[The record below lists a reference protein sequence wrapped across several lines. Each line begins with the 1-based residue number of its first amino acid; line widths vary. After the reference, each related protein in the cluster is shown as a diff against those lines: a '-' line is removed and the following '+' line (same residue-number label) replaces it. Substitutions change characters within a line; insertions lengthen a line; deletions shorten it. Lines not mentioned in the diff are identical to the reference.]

1 MPLQYVLNA
10 SAPPPN
16 LDVTSYHWWEGG
28 LFSEAQ
34 LADVHALA
42 ATLPYRDSLAGGV
55 VNTDVRIS
63 RVKWIEPT
71 PDRAWLFDR
80 LFYYARLA
88 NERQYHFALHSAKS
102 LQYTVYTAENQGKY
116 DWHLDVG
123 KNDISR
129 RKLSAVVLLSDPSE
143 FDGGELQ
150 IMTSKDPK
158 TVPLKRGS
166 IVFFPSFL
174 LHRVTPVTRGE
185 RRSLVFW
192 VEGPTSLA

>member
-1 MPLQYVLNA
+1 M
-10 SAPPPN
+10 
-16 LDVTSYHWWEGG
+16 
-28 LFSEAQ
+28 
-34 LADVHALA
+34 
-42 ATLPYRDSLAGGV
+42 
-55 VNTDVRIS
+55 
-63 RVKWIEPT
+63 
-71 PDRAWLFDR
+71 
-80 LFYYARLA
+80 
-88 NERQYHFALHSAKS
+88 
-102 LQYTVYTAENQGKY
+102 YTAENQGKY

-123 KNDISR
+123 KDDISR